1 MLLTVRKC
9 TPDILARELDVD
21 VRLPT
26 EVDDQTEI
34 MKRTGGLMV
43 FPVAETAAVSATVIM
58 ALQSTRKLRRVVEEG
73 HY

>member
-1 MLLTVRKC
+1 
-9 TPDILARELDVD
+9 LDVD

-34 MKRTGGLMV
+34 MKCTDGLMV

-58 ALQSTRKLRRVVEEG
+58 ALQSTRKLGRVVEEG